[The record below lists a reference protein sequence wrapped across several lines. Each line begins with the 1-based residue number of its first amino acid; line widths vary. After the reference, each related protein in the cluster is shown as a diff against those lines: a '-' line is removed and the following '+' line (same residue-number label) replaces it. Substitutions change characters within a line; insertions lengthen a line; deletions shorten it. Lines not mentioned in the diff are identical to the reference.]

1 MWPMVAMC
9 SFGGPVDGTPSRVGY
24 KSMGRAANATSL
36 TSTPT
41 AETSLPSIGV
51 NVTFATLFVC
61 GGVYTTDDFDRW
73 VRPFSDVNVTVVV
86 AGNCSISTKHYTNVA
101 IQRVPLSSIQP
112 AAGGLRRWKYTRA
125 KFLMWRL
132 PYDRVVYYDID
143 ILVKP
148 PVGRC
153 AAMCTSS
160 FCAVGDIRQTQRS
173 VGRNRS
179 KPYFN
184 SGFMVLRPS
193 EQAYVDLL
201 NTKVKSPKFVD
212 QDILNAYYGRWQQL
226 PKQCNWITYRRPGL
240 IPGLISDPSVLAIH
254 KWQLPQFRH
263 GKKTKER
270 KKGEGP
276 GGGQERDRLLPAS
289 VVSSIERLAQQLQ
302 QVLDLAHPHSGPAS
316 ARHGARTSASMKRK
330 AAIAEYTRQHP
341 DAQENPHTHPQPKRR
356 TPNHNTVAE

>member
-1 MWPMVAMC
+1 MRPETMWPMVAMC

-193 EQAYVDLL
+193 EQAYVDIL
-201 NTKVKSPKFVD
+201 NTKVRSAPFPD
-212 QDILNAYYGRWQQL
+212 QDILNAY
-226 PKQCNWITYRRPGL
+226 
-240 IPGLISDPSVLAIH
+240 
-254 KWQLPQFRH
+254 
-263 GKKTKER
+263 
-270 KKGEGP
+270 
-276 GGGQERDRLLPAS
+276 
-289 VVSSIERLAQQLQ
+289 
-302 QVLDLAHPHSGPAS
+302 
-316 ARHGARTSASMKRK
+316 
-330 AAIAEYTRQHP
+330 
-341 DAQENPHTHPQPKRR
+341 
-356 TPNHNTVAE
+356 

>member
-1 MWPMVAMC
+1 M
-9 SFGGPVDGTPSRVGY
+9 
-24 KSMGRAANATSL
+24 SMGRAANATSL

-51 NVTFATLFVC
+51 NVTFATMFIC
-61 GGVYTTDDFDRW
+61 GGAYTTGDFDRW
-73 VRPFSDVNVTVVV
+73 VSPFSDVNVTVVV

-101 IQRVPLSSIQP
+101 IKRVPLSSILPVVGHQVN
-112 AAGGLRRWKYTRA
+112 RRYKYNRA
-125 KFLMWRL
+125 KFLLWRL

-160 FCAVGDIRQTQRS
+160 FCAVGDIRETQRK
-173 VGRNRS
+173 VGGNRS

-184 SGFMVLRPS
+184 AGFMVFRPS

-201 NTKVKSPKFVD
+201 NTKVQSSLFVE

-226 PKQCNWITYRRPGL
+226 PKQCNWITHRR
-240 IPGLISDPSVLAIH
+240 PGLISDPSVLAIH
-254 KWQLPQFRH
+254 KPQLPQFRH
-263 GKKTKER
+263 ENKKKER
-270 KKGEGP
+270 KFREGP

-302 QVLDLAHPHSGPAS
+302 QVLDLLHPHVGPAS

-330 AAIAEYTRQHP
+330 AAIAEYIRQHP
-341 DAQENPHTHPQPKRR
+341 DAQENPHTYPRPKRR

>member
-1 MWPMVAMC
+1 MWPMVAMS
-9 SFGGPVDGTPSRVGY
+9 SFGGPVHGTPSRVRH
-24 KSMGRAANATSL
+24 KRMGRAANATSL

-160 FCAVGDIRQTQRS
+160 FCAVGDIRQTQRW

-193 EQAYVDLL
+193 EQAYVDIL
-201 NTKVKSPKFVD
+201 NTKVRSAPFPD

-226 PKQCNWITYRRPGL
+226 PKQCNWITHRR
-240 IPGLISDPSVLAIH
+240 PGLISDPSVLAIH
-254 KWQLPQFRH
+254 KP
-263 GKKTKER
+263 
-270 KKGEGP
+270 
-276 GGGQERDRLLPAS
+276 
-289 VVSSIERLAQQLQ
+289 
-302 QVLDLAHPHSGPAS
+302 
-316 ARHGARTSASMKRK
+316 
-330 AAIAEYTRQHP
+330 
-341 DAQENPHTHPQPKRR
+341 
-356 TPNHNTVAE
+356 